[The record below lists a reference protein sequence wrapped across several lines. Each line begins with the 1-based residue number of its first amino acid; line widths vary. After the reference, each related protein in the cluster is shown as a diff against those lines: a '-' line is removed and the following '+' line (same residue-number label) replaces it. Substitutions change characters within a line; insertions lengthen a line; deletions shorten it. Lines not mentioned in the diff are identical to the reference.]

1 MNITDNLKS
10 VLIIDD
16 DYNEVKDFE
25 DILKQEGVYFSYYS
39 PEQIDHNQKKIKNHQ
54 IIFIDLMLIDG
65 NTIENIS
72 LVSNKNGL
80 VKKLIK

>member
-39 PEQIDHNQKKIKNHQ
+39 PEQIDHNQKK
-54 IIFIDLMLIDG
+54 
-65 NTIENIS
+65 
-72 LVSNKNGL
+72 NKESPDNL
-80 VKKLIK
+80 YRFNADRWKYY

>member
-39 PEQIDHNQKKIKNHQ
+39 PEQIEHNQKK
-54 IIFIDLMLIDG
+54 
-65 NTIENIS
+65 
-72 LVSNKNGL
+72 
-80 VKKLIK
+80 